1 MTIRR
6 KLTACLAGLIL
17 IIVAMATLSLSTMA
31 STTAAFETI
40 VTDRVAAVGDLKV
53 VADKYA
59 VDIVDAT
66 HKARSGSLTY
76 AEASRQIASG
86 RAEIGERWTN
96 YRSTRLTETEADM
109 VEQTQA
115 HMTAAD
121 ARLDTLQSILQRGD
135 ADALRQFARE
145 DLYPAID
152 PVSEDISALV
162 ELQIDVA
169 ESTGAQEIDHAY
181 FLRNLMIA
189 LVVVAGAIGLAAIAT
204 VRTQVVGPI
213 QRLALT
219 IRGLAAS
226 KGEAEVPHLDQRD
239 EIGDIAR
246 AVDNFREAVVDAER
260 EKARAAADAT
270 EVLAEHLSSL
280 AAGDLTCTIDRE
292 LPEAYAQI
300 RHDFNAAVT
309 ELAATIGSVSDSV
322 SEFRVGAGEV
332 SQASDDLAQRTE
344 RQAASLE
351 ETSAALRQLT
361 ETVRKTAEDAEK
373 ASTAVADAKD
383 DAGRGGTVVT
393 RTVAAMERLETT
405 SVEISD
411 IISVIDGIAF
421 QTNLLALNAGVEA
434 ARAGDAGRGFAVVA
448 SEVRALAQRSAEAAQ
463 DVKSRINATA
473 GQVQESV
480 TLVGETGQSL
490 KRIIDRVAQIS
501 TLIEDIAGAANMQS
515 DGLSQISGAVTEMDG
530 VTQQN
535 AAMVEQATAAARQ
548 LTSEASSLADEIGKF
563 KMERTPRRAHA
574 LTPGTMRFAA

>member
-1 MTIRR
+1 MTIRK
-6 KLTACLAGLIL
+6 KLTVCLAGLIL
-17 IIVAMATLSLSTMA
+17 IIAAMATLSLVTMA
-31 STTAAFETI
+31 KTTAAFETI
-40 VTDRVAAVGDLKV
+40 VTDRVAAVGDLKI
-53 VADKYA
+53 VADRYA
-59 VDIVDAT
+59 VDIVDAS
-66 HKARSGSLTY
+66 HKARSGSLSY
-76 AEASRQIASG
+76 ADALGQIRSG
-86 RAEIGERWTN
+86 RADINQRWTN
-96 YRSTRLTETEADM
+96 YRSTRLTETEAEM

-115 HMTAAD
+115 RMTAAN
-121 ARLDTLQSILQRGD
+121 ARIDRLESILQRRD
-135 ADALRQFARE
+135 AAALGQFIEE

-152 PVSEDISALV
+152 PISEHISDLV

-169 ESTGAQEIDHAY
+169 KSTGAREIDLAY
-181 FLRNLMIA
+181 FMRNLMIA

-204 VRTQVVGPI
+204 VRNHVVSPI
-213 QRLALT
+213 QRLAVT

-226 KGEAEVPHLDQRD
+226 KGKADVPHLDQRD

-246 AVDNFREAVVDAER
+246 AVDTFREAVVDAER
-260 EKARAAADAT
+260 EKARASADAT

-280 AAGDLTCTIDRE
+280 AAGDLTCTINRE
-292 LPEAYAQI
+292 LPKAYAQI
-300 RHDFNAAVT
+300 RLDFNAAVT

-322 SEFRVGAGEV
+322 SEFKVGAGEV

-351 ETSAALRQLT
+351 ETSAALRQLA

-373 ASTAVADAKD
+373 ASSAVVDAKD
-383 DAGRGGTVVT
+383 DAGRGGAVVK

-434 ARAGDAGRGFAVVA
+434 ARAGEAGRGFAVVA

-490 KRIIDRVAQIS
+490 DRIIDRIAQIS
-501 TLIEDIAGAANMQS
+501 TLIEDIASAASMQS

-548 LTSEASSLADEIGKF
+548 LTSEANSLADEIGKF
-563 KMERTPRRAHA
+563 KMERTSRRAQA